1 MTRPKLLIVEDDE
14 AIRSQLKYALRD
26 HFTLAFAEDRVQAL
40 TVLEQFQPAL
50 VSLDLGLPPTAHTAD
65 EGLKALD
72 EILRVAPHIKV
83 VVVTGNGDRA
93 NALRAVE
100 LGAFDYLAKPIDV
113 DALRVVLS
121 RAAYLQE
128 VEAERARTAEA
139 GETGSRFEELLG
151 TTPRMKEIFG
161 IIARVAK
168 TDVSVLIEGESGTG
182 KELIA
187 RAIHARSPRRHGPF
201 VPINCGAI
209 PETLLEAE
217 LFGHERGAYTGAHV
231 QRRGKIEAAE
241 GGTLFLDEIGE
252 LSPPLQVKLLRFLQE
267 REIERIGGRERI
279 RVNTRITAATNRDL
293 LAEIGA
299 GRFREDLYYRLSV
312 VTIKV
317 PPLRERR
324 EDLMLLAHA
333 FLRRSCQQHRRK
345 IRFSPDAIRAMLE
358 FSWPGNVRQLENK
371 IERAVILAPGR
382 FIEPADLDLEPP
394 AAAESP
400 TSLRAARDQA
410 EHEALVAALATHRGN
425 ISRAAEH
432 LGVSRPTLHALLE
445 KHRIDA
451 KQFK

>member
-1 MTRPKLLIVEDDE
+1 MNKPKLLIVEDDE
-14 AIRSQLKYALRD
+14 AIRSQLKYALRE
-26 HFTLAFAEDRVQAL
+26 HFVLAFAEDRVQAM
-40 TVLEQFQPAL
+40 TVLEEFRPAL
-50 VSLDLGLPPTAHTAD
+50 VSLDLGLPPAADAAD

-72 EILRVAPHIKV
+72 EILRVAPGTKV

-100 LGAFDYLAKPIDV
+100 LGAFDYLSKPVDV
-113 DALRVVLS
+113 EAFKVVLS
-121 RAAYLQE
+121 RAAYLQG
-128 VEAERARTAEA
+128 VEADRERTAEA
-139 GETGSRFEELLG
+139 GEATARFEEILG

-161 IIARVAK
+161 IIGRVAK

-187 RAIHARSPRRHGPF
+187 RAIHARSPRRNGPF

-209 PETLLEAE
+209 PDTLLEAE
-217 LFGHERGAYTGAHV
+217 LFGHEKGAYTGAHV

-252 LSPPLQVKLLRFLQE
+252 LSLPLQVKLLRFLQE

-279 RVNTRITAATNRDL
+279 RVNTRITAATNKTL
-293 LAEIGA
+293 LAEIEA

-324 EDLMLLAHA
+324 EDLMLLANA
-333 FLRRSCQQHRRK
+333 FLRRSTQQHRRK
-345 IRFSPDAIRAMLE
+345 IRFSREAVQAILE
-358 FSWPGNVRQLENK
+358 FPWPGNVRQLENK

-394 AAAESP
+394 ARAEG
-400 TSLRAARDQA
+400 TATLREARDQA
-410 EHEALVAALATHRGN
+410 EHEALVAALAAHRGN
-425 ISRAAEH
+425 ISRAAEE
-432 LGVSRPTLHALLE
+432 LRVSRPTLHALLE
-445 KHRIDA
+445 KHKVDA
-451 KQFK
+451 KQFR